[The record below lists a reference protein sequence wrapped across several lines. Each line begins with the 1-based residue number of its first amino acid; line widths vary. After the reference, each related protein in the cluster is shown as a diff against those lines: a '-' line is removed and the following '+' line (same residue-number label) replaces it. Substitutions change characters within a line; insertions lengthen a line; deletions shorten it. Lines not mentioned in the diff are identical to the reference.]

1 MRNPNLNE
9 PYMRIFLI
17 FASFLLLG
25 TPALHSQAD
34 SIALPFQKPGDIRWE
49 GGERHYF
56 SPVWNTQVV
65 TNVSSPSLEVYRPA
79 PGTNN
84 RAAVVVAPGGGLFG
98 LSINSEGRQVA
109 AWLAAKGFTAFVLKY
124 RLAPTGA
131 DGITEVSKQFETD
144 PQGAMAR
151 VKRVL
156 PYSVA
161 DGLSA
166 VAYARSHAR
175 EYGFD
180 ANKVGFMGF
189 SAGGAVTMGV
199 GYEGKGDQAADFLVP
214 VYPWTDAYAVADAP
228 ENAPPMLVVCATDD
242 PLGLAPGSVAL
253 YSAWQ
258 KAGKTVGLHM
268 YSQGGH
274 GFGMRIQ
281 NLPSDHWIER
291 FYDWAKVHILEF
303 Q

>member
-1 MRNPNLNE
+1 MKRL
-9 PYMRIFLI
+9 LI
-17 FASFLLLG
+17 ITGLMLFA
-25 TPALHSQAD
+25 TQALQSQAD
-34 SIALPFQKPGDIRWE
+34 SIPLPFEKPGNLRWE
-49 GGERHYF
+49 GREKHYF
-56 SPVWNTQVV
+56 SPLWNTRVV
-65 TNVSSPSLEVYRPA
+65 TNVSIPSLEVYHPA

-98 LSINSEGRQVA
+98 LSINSEGREVA
-109 AWLAAKGFTAFVLKY
+109 RWLSGKGFTVFVLKY

-131 DGITEVSKQFETD
+131 DGITEVSNQFGTD

-151 VKRVL
+151 VKQVL

-166 VAYARSHAR
+166 VAYARSRAHA
-175 EYGFD
+175 YGFD

-199 GYEGKGDQAADFLVP
+199 GYEGKGEQAADFLVP

-253 YSAWQ
+253 YTAWQ
-258 KAGKTVGLHM
+258 KAGKVVGLHM
-268 YSQGGH
+268 YSEGGH

>member
-1 MRNPNLNE
+1 M
-9 PYMRIFLI
+9 
-17 FASFLLLG
+17 LLG
-25 TPALHSQAD
+25 TLALQSQAD
-34 SIALPFQKPGDIRWE
+34 SIPLPFEKPGDLRWE
-49 GGERHYF
+49 GREKHYF
-56 SPVWNTQVV
+56 SPLWNTQVV
-65 TNVSSPSLEVYRPA
+65 TNVSTPSLEVFLPA
-79 PGTNN
+79 PGQNN
-84 RAAVVVAPGGGLFG
+84 RAAVVVAPGGGLYG
-98 LSINSEGRQVA
+98 LSINSEGREVA
-109 AWLAAKGFTAFVLKY
+109 RWLSEKGFTVFVLKY

-131 DGITEVSKQFETD
+131 DGIREVSSQFETD

-151 VKRVL
+151 VKQVL

-166 VAYARSHAR
+166 VAYARRHAR
-175 EYGFD
+175 NYGFD

-199 GYEGKGDQAADFLVP
+199 GYEGRGEQAADFLVP
-214 VYPWTDAYAVADAP
+214 VYPWTDAYPVANAP
-228 ENAPPMLVVCATDD
+228 ENAPPMLVICATDD

-258 KAGKTVGLHM
+258 QAGKVVGLHM